1 MPEGVDPNRVILT
14 GENPYVRLAL
24 TPDGELTSRTS
35 LWKVVMSP
43 AGPGN
48 ALFIVS
54 DLTDNEPRI
63 YSDNIAMARWFQ
75 REIVFRQYEP
85 FGDLSLDVIE
95 AEFDKSGD
103 VRSFWTE
110 RLLTEQDDEITLTW
124 YDIQEPS
131 MINPPPN
138 SRPGR
143 PHGVYACMIASA
155 GARLALNGTPAIGT
169 TFLASEYP
177 GTEAMSSLAFS
188 ETWTLER

>member
-1 MPEGVDPNRVILT
+1 MADGADPNRVILT

-24 TPDGELTSRTS
+24 SPEGELTSRTS
-35 LWKVVMSP
+35 LWKVILSP

-54 DLTDNEPRI
+54 DLTYNEPRI

-75 REIVFRQYEP
+75 RNIINYQFLP
-85 FGDLSLDVIE
+85 FADEGLDVIE
-95 AEFDKSGD
+95 AEFDCHGD

-110 RLLTEQDDEITLTW
+110 TVGSGDDEVSLTW
-124 YDIQEPS
+124 YDIGEPN

-143 PHGVYACMIASA
+143 PHGVYACMIPSA
-155 GARLALNGTPAIGT
+155 GARLAINGEPAQGQT
-169 TFLASEYP
+169 YLASEHP

-188 ETWTLER
+188 ETWTMER

>member
-1 MPEGVDPNRVILT
+1 MADGVDPNRVILT

-24 TPDGELTSRTS
+24 SPDGELTSRTS
-35 LWKVVMSP
+35 LWKVIMSP
-43 AGPGN
+43 EGPGN

-54 DLTDNEPRI
+54 DLTENQPRI

-85 FGDLSLDVIE
+85 FGDLTLDVIE
-95 AEFDKSGD
+95 AEFDKNGD

-110 RLLTEQDDEITLTW
+110 RVLTEDEEITLTW

-131 MINPPPN
+131 MINPQPN
-138 SRPGR
+138 SQPGR

-155 GARLALNGTPAIGT
+155 GARLALNGTPATGK
-169 TFLASEYP
+169 TFLASEHP
-177 GTEAMSSLAFS
+177 GTQAMSSLAFS
-188 ETWTLER
+188 ETWLLER

>member
-1 MPEGVDPNRVILT
+1 MADGVDPNRVILT

-24 TPDGELTSRTS
+24 SPDGELTSRTS
-35 LWKVVMSP
+35 LWKVIMSP

-48 ALFIVS
+48 VLFIVS
-54 DLTDNEPRI
+54 DLTEDMPRI

-85 FGDLSLDVIE
+85 FGDMTLDVIE
-95 AEFDKSGD
+95 AEFDKNGD

-110 RLLTEQDDEITLTW
+110 RILTDDEEITLTW

-131 MINPPPN
+131 MINPQPN
-138 SRPGR
+138 SQPGR

-155 GARLALNGTPAIGT
+155 GARLALNGTPAIGK
-169 TFLASEYP
+169 TFLASEHP
-177 GTEAMSSLAFS
+177 GTQAMSSLAFS
-188 ETWTLER
+188 ETWLLER